1 MPAVLPIQNLSGDPE
16 QHYFSDGLTEEMIS
30 QLGHLDPRRLGVIAR
45 TTAMHYKDTALR
57 ADEIGKELG
66 VDYILEGSV
75 RRSADRVRITAQLVQ
90 VRDQTYLSAETYDRK
105 LADVLDIQRSVARK
119 IARSMAVE
127 LLPEQQ
133 AALSR
138 QFTRNTA
145 AHEAYLRGRYFW
157 NRRTEANF
165 ARAIECFEQAVREDP
180 GYALAYAGLATAY
193 VTLGLFTGI
202 PPGVARTEAMQAAT
216 SALEI
221 DGRLAEAHTALAY
234 AKALFEWDWAGAERG
249 FEEALKFGPSYVTA
263 HHWYGHMLSMMLRF
277 DDAIR
282 QFERTEQLS
291 PGHPPVLSG
300 FGQAY
305 AMKGQRAEARRF
317 LDTLYAM
324 SMDRHV
330 SPYYIACVHVRL
342 GETDQA
348 LARLEDACEQ
358 RCPSMALLNVEP
370 SVDPLRRDQRFRS
383 LLQRI
388 GFPVRPEAPARVAGR
403 LRQS

>member
-1 MPAVLPIQNLSGDPE
+1 
-16 QHYFSDGLTEEMIS
+16 MI
-30 QLGHLDPRRLGVIAR
+30 
-45 TTAMHYKDTALR
+45 
-57 ADEIGKELG
+57 
-66 VDYILEGSV
+66 
-75 RRSADRVRITAQLVQ
+75 Q
-90 VRDQTYLSAETYDRK
+90 VRDQTYLWTETYDRK

-145 AHEAYLRGRYFW
+145 AHEAYLKGRHFW

-202 PPGVARTEAMQAAT
+202 PPGVARTKAMQAAT

-234 AKALFEWDWAGAERG
+234 AKALFEWDWAGAERR
-249 FEEALKFGPSYVTA
+249 FEEALKFDPSYVTA
-263 HHWYGHMLSMMLRF
+263 HHWYGHALAMMSRFDESQAQMELARELDPRSPVTNSHMGWMLYLARRFAESEERLRMTVEMDASFALASYFSGLTYLQMERF

-282 QFERTEQLS
+282 QFERAEQLS

-330 SPYYIACVHVRL
+330 SPFYIACVHVRL

-383 LLQRI
+383 LLRRI
-388 GFPVRPEAPARVAGR
+388 GFPVRPEAPARAAGR